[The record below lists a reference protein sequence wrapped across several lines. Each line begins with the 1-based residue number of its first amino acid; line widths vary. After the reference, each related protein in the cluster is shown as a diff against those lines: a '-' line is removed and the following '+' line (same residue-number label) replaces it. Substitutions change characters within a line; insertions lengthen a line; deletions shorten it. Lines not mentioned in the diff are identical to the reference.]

1 MEGINTIRPLPNP
14 VEETY
19 VTTML
24 PSSRRSATRG
34 LPSDGRIGAHRPEL
48 ILIVDDDGDVREAV
62 RTVLENAGYQTAE
75 AEGGL
80 EALAFVKEATNKPAL
95 LLLDLMMPSMDGW
108 QLRARLRSD
117 PELAAIPIV
126 IMTAHAGVLRAVADV
141 RPETPVLPKPL
152 DVERLLQVVATYCH

>member
-34 LPSDGRIGAHRPEL
+34 LPSDGRIGTHRPEL